1 MKRDYSNLDGE
12 LIDYEVLGGGSDVK
26 RNYKEEFFA
35 DADGSDSGMFYGA
48 DNECPGNYLNAQGD
62 PYASFMNLPSFSK
75 ADGDYSEARGRGGLF
90 SGTILDKKERAR
102 RRARKESR
110 QDERQ
115 LRRTERTMSKSD
127 ARKTKAGAK
136 ATTAE
141 GQRLAAESLGK
152 ESQSDV
158 ALAQALAQKP
168 AETKKGL
175 STGAKVGIA
184 LGVLAVLGVGV
195 YLVMKNKSTA
205 VAPAK

>member
-1 MKRDYSNLDGE
+1 MRDYNNLDGE

-35 DADGSDSGMFYGA
+35 DADGDSGMFYGA
-48 DNECPGNYLNAQGD
+48 DAKD
-62 PYASFMNLPSFSK
+62 PYGSFMDLPSWNK
-75 ADGDYSEARGRGGLF
+75 ADGDYSNAGGLLK
-90 SGTILDKKERAR
+90 GTFIDSKKRAR
-102 RRARKESR
+102 RRARKESK

-115 LRRTERTMSKSD
+115 MRRTERTLSKAD

-136 ATTAE
+136 ATAAE
-141 GQRLAAESLGK
+141 GQRLAAESMGK

-168 AETKKGL
+168 AETSKGL
-175 STGAKVGIA
+175 STGAKIGIA

-195 YLVMKNKSTA
+195 YFVMKKKSNS
-205 VAPAK
+205 VATSK